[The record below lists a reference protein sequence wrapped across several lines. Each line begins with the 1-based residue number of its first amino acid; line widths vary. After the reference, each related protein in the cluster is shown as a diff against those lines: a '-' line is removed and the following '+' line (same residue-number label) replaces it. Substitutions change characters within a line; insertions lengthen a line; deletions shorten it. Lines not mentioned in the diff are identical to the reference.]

1 MGWSKD
7 TLNAAGAA
15 VDGLAS
21 AKAPSNREAVMRLK
35 GKLMN
40 AKARGVSYEQMADAL
55 GQVGIAISAERLR
68 KYLAEVSKG
77 TPKTDAAK
85 GGVGKSMVSMGLT
98 HFLIES
104 GEKVFLIDAD
114 TSNPDVFKSY
124 KDEVDSEIVNLD
136 DADGWVRFVDICD
149 EHKNSTVVVNTAA
162 RNNVGVAAYGA
173 TLSRSLEELERE
185 LVTLWVINRQRDSLE
200 LLSDYMD
207 AIPNSTVHVAKNG
220 YFGRDIKFEL
230 YNNSNVKKA
239 VEAKNGLSVLF
250 PDMADRVSDDLYSN
264 RLRARPEIG

>member
-1 MGWSKD
+1 
-7 TLNAAGAA
+7 
-15 VDGLAS
+15 
-21 AKAPSNREAVMRLK
+21 
-35 GKLMN
+35 MN
-40 AKARGVSYEQMADAL
+40 KPIYV
-55 GQVGIAISAERLR
+55 VGGS
-68 KYLAEVSKG
+68 
-77 TPKTDAAK
+77 K

-104 GEKVFLIDAD
+104 GERVFLIDAD

-149 EHKNSTVVVNTAA
+149 EHKDSAVVVNTAA
-162 RNNVGVAAYGA
+162 RNNAGVAAYGA

-207 AIPNSTVHVAKNG
+207 AIPNSIVHVAKNG
-220 YFGRDIKFEL
+220 YFGSDIKFEL

-239 VEAKNGLSVLF
+239 VEAKNGLSVYF

-264 RLRARPEIG
+264 RLSIGKGARSMSMGNRAELRRWLGEAQKVLESVTVRN